1 MSVNIRTKFS
11 ENFKHNPKKLMGILH
26 QSAKL
31 RSQMFSGPPGNLFSI
46 FMNVVFTSSFLHL
59 CYNMCILLYR
69 VYEKSGKINKTRK
82 NPKNPIKPI
91 KTQPLPYKRSD
102 WDRVFLGYTPPNIL
116 LVKSFELFN
125 TFSYTTVD

>member
-11 ENFKHNPKKLMGILH
+11 ENFKHDPKKLMGISH

-31 RSQMFSGPPGNLFSI
+31 RSQMFSGPPGNSFSI

-69 VYEKSGKINKTRK
+69 VYEKSGKINKTQK
-82 NPKNPIKPI
+82 TPKKHN
-91 KTQPLPYKRSD
+91 KTQPLPYKTSD
-102 WDRVFLGYTPPNIL
+102 WDRVFLGYTPPPQR
-116 LVKSFELFN
+116 FN
-125 TFSYTTVD
+125 CYDK

>member
-1 MSVNIRTKFS
+1 
-11 ENFKHNPKKLMGILH
+11 MGILH

-82 NPKNPIKPI
+82 NPIKPK
-91 KTQPLPYKRSD
+91 KTQPLPYPYPIKGQTGIGFF
-102 WDRVFLGYTPPNIL
+102 WVTPPPHI
-116 LVKSFELFN
+116 V
-125 TFSYTTVD
+125 